1 MASHA
6 EKCNLKATFHRSRK
20 LILKRNIVI
29 AMGLFFR
36 ACFGIGLS
44 NCLAQ
49 IVLFSFTSTDLEA
62 TLHNQAVKFSV

>member
-29 AMGLFFR
+29 AM
-36 ACFGIGLS
+36 
-44 NCLAQ
+44 
-49 IVLFSFTSTDLEA
+49 FTS
-62 TLHNQAVKFSV
+62 